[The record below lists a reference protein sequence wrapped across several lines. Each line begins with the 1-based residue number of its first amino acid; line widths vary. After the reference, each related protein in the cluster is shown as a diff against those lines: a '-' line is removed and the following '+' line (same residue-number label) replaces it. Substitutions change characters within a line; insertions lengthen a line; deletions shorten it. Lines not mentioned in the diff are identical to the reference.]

1 MIKLNFK
8 ITAEF
13 SCSST
18 KKPNNNHTTL
28 SAISKIAFIDRSFH
42 RELPRSRNQCLSNWS
57 IFHSRPV
64 ESQYCYI
71 CRHQRM
77 RVKTEPAS
85 FYQRVLLSLQ
95 RKRPVTVNCP
105 ELLLSFPQ
113 WHWSSISDIEIIL
126 SSGESTLIRRTQKS
140 LFYSLDQLES
150 TEQTTNKYQ
159 YLSTCTRLR
168 TLTHVRE
175 LQYKSFWY
183 KVFKYSLLFDSFS
196 HSLSSSPYASAGFK
210 GSRLPFP

>member
-18 KKPNNNHTTL
+18 KKPNNNHATL

-113 WHWSSISDIEIIL
+113 WHWSSISDTEIIL
-126 SSGESTLIRRTQKS
+126 SSGESTLIRRTHT
-140 LFYSLDQLES
+140 LN
-150 TEQTTNKYQ
+150 TN
-159 YLSTCTRLR
+159 T
-168 TLTHVRE
+168 
-175 LQYKSFWY
+175 
-183 KVFKYSLLFDSFS
+183 FDSFS
-196 HSLSSSPYASAGFK
+196 HSLSSLLRMLLQVLRAVGFRFLSHLANANANK
-210 GSRLPFP
+210 VYFI

>member
-126 SSGESTLIRRTQKS
+126 SSGESSLNKTDTEITL
-140 LFYSLDQLES
+140 
-150 TEQTTNKYQ
+150 
-159 YLSTCTRLR
+159 
-168 TLTHVRE
+168 
-175 LQYKSFWY
+175 
-183 KVFKYSLLFDSFS
+183 LLFRPTGEHRTNHKQIPVPEYMYSPQDSDTRQGTTVQEFLVQS
-196 HSLSSSPYASAGFK
+196 I
-210 GSRLPFP
+210 